1 MKSVIKILKGIL
13 IGIANIIPGL
23 SGGTIAV
30 SMGIYEEL
38 IFAVNNI
45 FKDFKNVVK
54 NMWAYILGIGIG
66 IILGVFGIVVLFNLA
81 PIPTTMFFVGLILGS
96 IPDIAKKVDAKPLRM
111 KDLIIFIIL
120 SGIIIFLP
128 VVNTT
133 PITSLNS
140 GIVDIVIMLGLGL
153 IAAATMVIPGVS
165 GSMMLMALG
174 YYSAIMA
181 TISICLKD
189 IVSLNIIDAVVS
201 GKMLIPFAIGI
212 VIGIFLMAKLIASLI
227 SKDETFVYWG
237 ILGLIVSSP
246 FPIIIKLNL
255 MSVSIL
261 ELIFSI
267 CLLFVGMY
275 FTVILSKISKDKEQK
290 KE

>member
-1 MKSVIKILKGIL
+1 
-13 IGIANIIPGL
+13 
-23 SGGTIAV
+23 
-30 SMGIYEEL
+30 MGIY
-38 IFAVNNI
+38 I
-45 FKDFKNVVK
+45 
-54 NMWAYILGIGIG
+54 GIGIG

-140 GIVDIVIMLGLGL
+140 GIVDIVIMVGLGL

-275 FTVILSKISKDKEQK
+275 FTVILSKISKDKELK